1 MATENN
7 SRWHERLSKLAS
19 LQQNR
24 HKVVSDYQK
33 WSYSLLK
40 ESDLRSKNMYP
51 GKTKHLFLTVSLK
64 LNLNCS
70 KQIQEYYL
78 HASSIFADASSVAA
92 ECTHDMHEVRSKSQT
107 VNQRAKA
114 VSWQLKA
121 DGVTVKTGLTRPQ
134 PDKALRMCCDM
145 INVDN

>member
-1 MATENN
+1 MG
-7 SRWHERLSKLAS
+7 LVLD
-19 LQQNR
+19 
-24 HKVVSDYQK
+24 DYLYQESSSARDLPFK

-121 DGVTVKTGLTRPQ
+121 DGVTVKTGLTRS
-134 PDKALRMCCDM
+134 
-145 INVDN
+145 V